1 MPSEIAKILIR
12 KGTNADRLTVTLSEA
27 ELGYTTDTDRLY
39 VGDGTTPGGIVTSNK
54 NWGVVASEAV
64 LITLNA
70 EINDLAFYNSKTYS
84 LTSLPASTL
93 GNWSIIAGQSNGTVT
108 TVEVGDY
115 LNIDGN
121 PSVKTFNTTGAIT
134 LEMNSILE
142 VMYPVNTIYTTFEAY
157 IDPTTSTP
165 AFQAVPGVPGY
176 FNLISGSFVAG
187 FWNFLGSYTIAGYT
201 VYAYIRVG

>member
-54 NWGVVASEAV
+54 NWGVVASEA
-64 LITLNA
+64 TLATLDA

-84 LTSLPASTL
+84 LTSLPATNL
-93 GNWSIIAGQSNGTVT
+93 GNWSIIAGESNGTVT

-121 PSVKTFNTTGAIT
+121 PSVKTFTNTGAIT

-142 VMYPVNTIYTTFEAY
+142 VMYPVNTIYTTYVPY
-157 IDPTTSTP
+157 IDGVTGTSAFNYTGTP
-165 AFQAVPGVPGY
+165 GQ

-187 FWNFLGSYTIAGYT
+187 IWNFLGSYTIAGYT
-201 VYAYIRVG
+201 VYAYLRVS